1 MCETCVLVDTQT
13 HARWAAAL
21 STSWEQKG
29 DGPGQRH
36 SHSAVPKH
44 VPFRPAHT
52 PAKEHAQGH
61 THSVPLLVFS
71 AEIEGSVQTNHS
83 HVFGEG
89 WKECTFPRDTQ
100 IPPFASISGA
110 ENK

>member
-13 HARWAAAL
+13 HARRAAAL

-29 DGPGQRH
+29 EGPGRRH

-61 THSVPLLVFS
+61 TQCTAARVLRR
-71 AEIEGSVQTNHS
+71 NR
-83 HVFGEG
+83 GE
-89 WKECTFPRDTQ
+89 C
-100 IPPFASISGA
+100 S
-110 ENK
+110 NKS